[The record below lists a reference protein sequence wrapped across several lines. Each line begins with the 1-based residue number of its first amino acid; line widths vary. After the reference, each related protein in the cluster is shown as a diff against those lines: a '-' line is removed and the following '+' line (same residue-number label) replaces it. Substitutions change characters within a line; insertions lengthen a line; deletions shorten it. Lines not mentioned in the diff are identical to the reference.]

1 MITRHFYK
9 IEDASAALQY
19 AIHKK
24 KPYEAVYY
32 AKELFEYKDVLQKTL
47 FMSWFYSIGL
57 SDINY
62 IKYIKNPSLEFVFK
76 MASSESRN
84 STLFYMFMNGALHKE
99 YKTKKSLI
107 KLSKSLI
114 QENQDIDAWI
124 RNTLFNKYLESW
136 QISLKIWDDDSF
148 IPMVHQFIITK
159 FDNPTL
165 IQEMIEYIYEIESVD
180 ILYRRCAII
189 GILCM
194 NDSDINTSVDKSVTC
209 DLNLYLEYWNSV
221 YGKRKGRIYTLPN
234 ECFYGKT
241 KRGTMKKDET
251 NIEELYD
258 PIRLI
263 QNQSIYKEILN
274 VFETFEAF
282 QNDYNQY
289 EAFFDYYFCDDIPDE
304 WSLEQQMKS
313 HGYGILEKD
322 EKPNLQK
329 YIDTWID
336 NKAKN
341 YIDNPSHIITEYSKK
356 YVTDSYDFEDSIMK
370 KYVLNKTTNN
380 DVLNNTSLSMKSLQ
394 TVLDTL

>member
-1 MITRHFYK
+1 MLTRHFYN

-32 AKELFEYKDVLQKTL
+32 AKELFEYKEVLQKTL

-57 SDINY
+57 SDINC
-62 IKYIKNPSLEFVFK
+62 IKHIKNPNLEFVFK

-114 QENQDIDAWI
+114 QENQNIDAWI
-124 RNTLFNKYLESW
+124 RNTLFSKYLESW

-148 IPMVHQFIITK
+148 IPMVHQFILTK

-165 IQEMIEYIYEIESVD
+165 ILEIIEYIYEIEYVD

-194 NDSDINTSVDKSVTC
+194 NDCDINSSFDKSVTC

-221 YGKRKGRIYTLPN
+221 YGKRKGRVYALHN

-251 NIEELYD
+251 NIQELYD

-263 QNQSIYKEILN
+263 QNQTIYKEILN

-282 QNDYNQY
+282 QNDYTQY
-289 EAFFDYYFCDDIPDE
+289 EAFFDYYFCDDIPEE
-304 WSLEQQMKS
+304 WSLEQQMRS

-329 YIDTWID
+329 YVDTWID
-336 NKAKN
+336 DKAKN
-341 YIDNPSHIITEYSKK
+341 YIENPSDIITQYSKK

-370 KYVLNKTTNN
+370 KYVLN
-380 DVLNNTSLSMKSLQ
+380 NTSLSMKSLQ

>member
-1 MITRHFYK
+1 MLTRHFYN

-32 AKELFEYKDVLQKTL
+32 AKELFEYKEVLQKTL

-57 SDINY
+57 SDINC
-62 IKYIKNPSLEFVFK
+62 IKHIKNPSLEFVFK

-114 QENQDIDAWI
+114 QENQNIDAWI
-124 RNTLFNKYLESW
+124 RNTLFSKYLESW

-148 IPMVHQFIITK
+148 IPMVHQFILTK

-165 IQEMIEYIYEIESVD
+165 ILEIIEYIYEIEYVD

-194 NDSDINTSVDKSVTC
+194 NDCDINTSFDKSDKSDKSVTC

-221 YGKRKGRIYTLPN
+221 YGKRKGRVYTLHN

-251 NIEELYD
+251 NIQELYD

-263 QNQSIYKEILN
+263 QNQTIYKEILN

-282 QNDYNQY
+282 QNDYTQY
-289 EAFFDYYFCDDIPDE
+289 EAFFDYYFCDDIPEE
-304 WSLEQQMKS
+304 WSLEQQMRS
-313 HGYGILEKD
+313 HGYGVLEKD

-329 YIDTWID
+329 YVDTWID
-336 NKAKN
+336 DKAKN
-341 YIDNPSHIITEYSKK
+341 YIENPSDIITQYSKK
-356 YVTDSYDFEDSIMK
+356 YVTDTYDFEDSIMK
-370 KYVLNKTTNN
+370 KYVLNE
-380 DVLNNTSLSMKSLQ
+380 TSLSMKSLQ